1 MLTCFCEFRLSY
13 VIAGLRLA
21 VFSAVGYT
29 FSLRY
34 DYIVSIWGLDPNAY
48 LVTFWS
54 YSPEVFGDCRI
65 FSVYFFLPFLPNGA
79 SFRCLLI
86 ISSIDSIL

>member
-34 DYIVSIWGLDPNAY
+34 DYIVSIGVWTRMRIWLH
-48 LVTFWS
+48 
-54 YSPEVFGDCRI
+54 FGHILRR
-65 FSVYFFLPFLPNGA
+65 FSVIVGFSLCIFCAVSTERRKFSLP
-79 SFRCLLI
+79 SDYI
-86 ISSIDSIL
+86 VY